1 MHDFNGAQI
10 FVGAKVNVL
19 FIDQSIMN
27 GLPPTEVND
36 INSMLGEIFEVYEID
51 EYCQAWVEKWWDL
64 GEGKSYSHSL
74 GLSSKE
80 LELVE
85 NNPTTVY

>member
-10 FVGAKVNVL
+10 FVGAKVKVL

-27 GLPPTEVND
+27 GLPPSEVND

-51 EYCQAWVEKWWDL
+51 EYGQAWVEKWWHL

-74 GLSSKE
+74 GLSSTE

-85 NNPTTVY
+85 K

>member
-10 FVGAKVNVL
+10 FVGAKVKVL

-27 GLPPTEVND
+27 GLPPSEVKD
-36 INSMLGEIFEVYEID
+36 INSMLGEIFEVYAID
-51 EYCQAWVEKWWDL
+51 AYGQAWVEKWWHL

-74 GLSSKE
+74 GLSSRE
-80 LELVE
+80 FELVE
-85 NNPTTVY
+85 K